1 MLIMEK
7 RFQTRM
13 PIHVHEKLSKA
24 AELLGATL
32 NQFIVQSALDKAN
45 TVLEQERILNL
56 TLKDAEVFFEAME
69 NPPKPNEELLK
80 AAQVYKMEFAND

>member
-13 PIHVHEKLSKA
+13 PRHVHEKLSKA

-69 NPPKPNEELLK
+69 NPPKPNEEILK
-80 AAQVYKMEFAND
+80 AAQVYKMEFGND